1 MLRQS
6 GRILAMT
13 ADRRE
18 ISDAELTSA
27 VELLH
32 RIIPTDEI
40 EAFSLRHSPATVY
53 TTLATLW
60 MLTLQRGC

>member
-1 MLRQS
+1 
-6 GRILAMT
+6 MT
-13 ADRRE
+13 TDRRD
-18 ISDAELTSA
+18 ISDAEFTSA

-32 RIIPTDEI
+32 RIIPADEI